1 MQLLDYKAY
10 SLITEIFIDDI
21 IFYISLSS
29 GILLTNV
36 IQALSKQ
43 DYKNCTSHPF
53 TVFRLLTDFVCLY
66 NYEF

>member
-21 IFYISLSS
+21 IFYISLLS
-29 GILLTNV
+29 GILLINV

-43 DYKNCTSHPF
+43 DYKNFTSHPF
-53 TVFRLLTDFVCLY
+53 I
-66 NYEF
+66 